1 MLKYD
6 RELITAVAHM
16 VPSILGAHE
25 KETRVHH
32 FCGIRIKV
40 SKNSFGI
47 TFGGR
52 EFKRNTFNNSSILLL
67 E

>member
-6 RELITAVAHM
+6 SESITAVAHM
-16 VPSILGAHE
+16 VPSVLGAHE

-47 TFGGR
+47 TFGG
-52 EFKRNTFNNSSILLL
+52 KRI
-67 E
+67 